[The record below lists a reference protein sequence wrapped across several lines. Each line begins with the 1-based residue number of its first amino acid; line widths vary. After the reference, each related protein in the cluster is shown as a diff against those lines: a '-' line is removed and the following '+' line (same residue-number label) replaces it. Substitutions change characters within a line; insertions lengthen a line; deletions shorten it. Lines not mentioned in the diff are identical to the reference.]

1 MAWNRQPPR
10 PDDDRPGCLDAI
22 VLTRMAF
29 GILFWPM
36 AAVIAAGGGVA
47 IAILLLATYPLPTI
61 VGAAALTVAATA
73 AWRWISG
80 RRRPPEA

>member
-1 MAWNRQPPR
+1 
-10 PDDDRPGCLDAI
+10 
-22 VLTRMAF
+22 MAF

-47 IAILLLATYPLPTI
+47 IAILLLANYPLPTI
-61 VGAAALTVAATA
+61 ITA
-73 AWRWISG
+73 AVLAVGGTAVWRWISG